1 MGVAFAE
8 IAFTPGVRE
17 LQTQAG
23 SRERYA
29 AMDESTNR
37 RDKLT
42 EREITFIESRDH
54 FFQASVS
61 ETGWPYV
68 QHRGGPAGFLKVI
81 DERTLGFA
89 DYRGNVQYVSVGN
102 LLHDNRVALILMDY
116 ANQRRLKLLGHVRF
130 IDQETEPE
138 LIERL
143 VTTGYKAIVERG
155 FIISVEAFDWNCPQH
170 IPVRIDADEVQRALD
185 ERAPRDDEHVLA
197 LAADRRLA
205 ERHHVVLSGVL
216 ALVVGLA
223 IEVLVLE
230 VQHRVGAADR
240 RAQQARRIHGVA
252 ALTHDIDADIRGGE
266 VLAIVGE
273 NGAGKSTLM
282 KVMIGQLEADEGGIE
297 MPRKTRLGYIAQEAP
312 SGSITPFEAVLA
324 GDAERAQLLAEAQ
337 SMLRHWQ
344 ERHQPGHPLPLQV
357 RPILCG

>member
-1 MGVAFAE
+1 MNNTWLAQSFSNREFKVRSLMGNAFAE
-8 IAFTPGVRE
+8 IAFTQGVRE

-170 IPVRIDADEVQRALD
+170 IT
-185 ERAPRDDEHVLA
+185 PRFTH
-197 LAADRRLA
+197 A
-205 ERHHVVLSGVL
+205 E
-216 ALVVGLA
+216 
-223 IEVLVLE
+223 I
-230 VQHRVGAADR
+230 
-240 RAQQARRIHGVA
+240 
-252 ALTHDIDADIRGGE
+252 GE
-266 VLAIVGE
+266 MNA
-273 NGAGKSTLM
+273 
-282 KVMIGQLEADEGGIE
+282 
-297 MPRKTRLGYIAQEAP
+297 
-312 SGSITPFEAVLA
+312 
-324 GDAERAQLLAEAQ
+324 
-337 SMLRHWQ
+337 
-344 ERHQPGHPLPLQV
+344 
-357 RPILCG
+357 C